1 MAFFCKID
9 ENNIVKNIEVVD
21 NSVAPTAEAGIAFL
35 KELHG
40 QQFNYKQMGTA
51 PFVSNGIETTR
62 NYGGINFTY
71 DENLNL
77 FIEPKPFA
85 SWILDEETGRYN
97 PPVDKA
103 NDGKKYNWNEETTSW
118 DLVEIE

>member
-9 ENNIVKNIEVVD
+9 KNNIVKNIEVVD
-21 NSVAPTAEAGIAFL
+21 NSVAPTEEAGIAFL

-62 NYGGINFTY
+62 NYGGMFWTY
-71 DENLNL
+71 DENLDK
-77 FIEPKPFA
+77 FIEPKPYA
-85 SWILDEETGRYN
+85 SWVLDETTGRYN
-97 PPVDKA
+97 APVAYPTDD
-103 NDGKKYNWNEETTSW
+103 NNYSWNEETTTW
-118 DLVEIE
+118 DLIEE

>member
-21 NSVAPTAEAGIAFL
+21 NSIATTEEAGIAFL

-71 DENLNL
+71 DETRDA
-77 FIEPKPFA
+77 FIAVKPFN
-85 SWILDEETGRYN
+85 SWILNETNYQWEEPIIYPT
-97 PPVDKA
+97 
-103 NDGKKYNWNEETTSW
+103 DGKVYNWNEENQTW
-118 DLVEIE
+118 DLEE

>member
-21 NSVAPTAEAGIAFL
+21 NSIATTEEAGIAFL

-40 QQFNYKQMGTA
+40 QQFNYKQMGSA
-51 PFVSNGIETTR
+51 PFTSNGVEITR

-71 DENLNL
+71 DENLDL
-77 FIEPKPFA
+77 FLEPKPFN
-85 SWILDEETGRYN
+85 SWILDESTGKYHA
-97 PPVDKA
+97 PVEYPD
-103 NDGKKYNWNEETTSW
+103 DGKHYVWDETNTTWVEE
-118 DLVEIE
+118 DE